1 MKHTKHIAIVTL
13 LLLGVGAAAAQSL
26 GDYARTVRKNKP
38 DATPTSRVYDNDNLP
53 TTETLSVVGPSPSDS
68 KSAGAAKPATVDPA
82 TARQQT
88 ADAWKEKL
96 DKQKEKISSLSHE
109 LDVDQRELQLH
120 AAAAQTDPSV
130 SVRNVQFNKDEVQY
144 KSDLEAKQ
152 KALDAARQEM
162 DDLQDQAHKAGV
174 AQNEEDNDKDKDN
187 SKDKD
192 KDKDQDK
199 Q

>member
-1 MKHTKHIAIVTL
+1 MKHTKHMAIVTL

-38 DATPTSRVYDNDNLP
+38 DTTPTSKVYDNDNLP
-53 TTETLSVVGPSPSDS
+53 TTETLSVVGPSPSDN

-96 DKQKEKISSLSHE
+96 DKQKEKIASLNHD

-120 AAAAQTDPSV
+120 AAAQQSDPSV
-130 SVRNVQFNKDEVQY
+130 SLRNVQFNKDQAQY
-144 KSDLEAKQ
+144 QSDLVAKQ

-174 AQNEEDNDKDKDN
+174 AQNEKDNGKDDKDK
-187 SKDKD
+187 
-192 KDKDQDK
+192 Q
-199 Q
+199 

>member
-1 MKHTKHIAIVTL
+1 MKHTKHMAIVTL

-38 DATPTSRVYDNDNLP
+38 DTTATSKVYDNDNLP
-53 TTETLSVVGPSPSDS
+53 TTETLSVVGPSPADS

-109 LDVDQRELQLH
+109 LDIDQRELQLH

-174 AQNEEDNDKDKDN
+174 AQNEKDNDKD
-187 SKDKD
+187 
-192 KDKDQDK
+192 
-199 Q
+199 